1 MTGTPQPS
9 QEANW
14 QAQARIGVYG
24 ASGDRARGWAAY
36 LVFAAVMLVLIGVL
50 AVMQGLT
57 ALLNEDFYAVTR
69 QGLMVT
75 ADYEAW
81 GWLHLALGVGAVL
94 TGWGLQRGN
103 AFARLAGITV
113 AVLVIMVN
121 LAFLPAYPWWSAM
134 MIAFNLL
141 VLYAITVH
149 GEEVRA
155 SR

>member
-1 MTGTPQPS
+1 MTSTPQPS

-149 GEEVRA
+149 GEEVSA

>member
-1 MTGTPQPS
+1 MTRTPQPS

-14 QAQARIGVYG
+14 QAQAGIGTYG
-24 ASGDRARGWAAY
+24 AGGDRARGWAAY
-36 LVFAAVMLVLIGVL
+36 LVFAAVLLVLIGVF

-69 QGLMVT
+69 RGLVVG
-75 ADYEAW
+75 ADYEVW

-103 AFARLAGITV
+103 VFARLAGITV

-155 SR
+155 SS

>member
-1 MTGTPQPS
+1 MTSTPQPS

>member
-1 MTGTPQPS
+1 VVG
-9 QEANW
+9 
-14 QAQARIGVYG
+14 
-24 ASGDRARGWAAY
+24 
-36 LVFAAVMLVLIGVL
+36 
-50 AVMQGLT
+50 
-57 ALLNEDFYAVTR
+57 
-69 QGLMVT
+69 
-75 ADYEAW
+75 ADYEVW

-103 AFARLAGITV
+103 VFARLAGITV